1 MRMNS
6 KIDAKLQQQAVAKE
20 QAEKDAIKK
29 IADATMAGIKAGE
42 EASRKLHAEAKK
54 QDEASTVDKI
64 DKLKTKFD
72 NTKAQVM
79 AIVSNFGKIH
89 SDL

>member
-6 KIDAKLQQQAVAKE
+6 KIDAKLQQQAAAKE

-54 QDEASTVDKI
+54 
-64 DKLKTKFD
+64 
-72 NTKAQVM
+72 
-79 AIVSNFGKIH
+79 
-89 SDL
+89 